1 VRLDSAFG
9 RIGVL
14 AALAGTLT
22 MASAA
27 SVFATGAGTSASS
40 RASGDPS
47 RTAVATPFDVV
58 VSHRPFVT
66 PPTTAQC
73 EASYGIPCYSPKQ
86 IETAYEMSSLYAKG
100 DTGTGST
107 IVIVDSYGSPTIA
120 ADLATFDKGFGL
132 AAPPSLKIIT
142 PAGKP
147 PAYNGS
153 SAMDSWATETSLDV
167 EYSHAMA
174 PGANIL
180 LVETPVN
187 ETVGTVGFSDIVKAE
202 NYVVKN
208 DLGDVISQSF
218 GAPEET
224 FPSAASIE
232 SLRSAY
238 KAAAKADVTVLA
250 AAGDAGASGVEN
262 AAGTEYFTK
271 RVIMW
276 PASDPLVTAV
286 GGTQLHLNAAGDRTA
301 PDNVW
306 NDTARLGEPAAGGG
320 GVSSVFGRPS
330 YQSSVSSVVGSWR
343 GIPDVAL
350 SAAVYGAVLVYMSM
364 PGTAPGYYPIGGTSE
379 ACPLFAGIVAIAD
392 QVAGHKLGQINPTLY
407 ALGSSGTGITDITKG
422 NNTVTFTQSGKS
434 YKVTGYTAVT
444 GYDLASGLGTVD
456 GAELVPELAA
466 G

>member
-1 VRLDSAFG
+1 
-9 RIGVL
+9 
-14 AALAGTLT
+14 

-27 SVFATGAGTSASS
+27 SVIAMNGGASS
-40 RASGDPS
+40 SSGARVDPS
-47 RTAVATPFDVV
+47 RVAVATPLDVV
-58 VSHRPFVT
+58 ASLRPFGK

-73 EASYGIPCYSPKQ
+73 KADDGIACYSPNQ
-86 IETAYEMSSLYAKG
+86 LETAYGMNSLYTKG
-100 DTGTGST
+100 DTGKGYT

-120 ADLATFDKGFGL
+120 ADLASFDKGFGL
-132 AAPPSLKIIT
+132 AAPPSLTIIT
-142 PAGKP
+142 PEGKP
-147 PAYNGS
+147 PAYKS
-153 SAMDSWATETSLDV
+153 SNAAMVGWATETSLDV

-174 PGANIL
+174 PGADIL

-187 ETVGTVGFSDIVKAE
+187 ETVGTVGFGDIVKAE
-202 NYVVKN
+202 NYVIKN
-208 DLGDVISQSF
+208 NLGDVISQSF

-224 FPSAASIE
+224 FPSAKSIE

-238 KAAAKADVTVLA
+238 KAAAKAGVTVLA
-250 AAGDAGASGVEN
+250 AAGDAGASGIEN
-262 AAGTEYFTK
+262 ASGTEYYTK
-271 RVIMW
+271 RVVDW

-306 NDTARLGEPAAGGG
+306 NDTALVGGPAAGGG
-320 GVSSVFGRPS
+320 GVSSVFARPS

-350 SAAVYGAVLVYMSM
+350 SAAVNGAALVYMSM
-364 PGTAPGYYPIGGTSE
+364 PGTGAGYYLIGGTSE
-379 ACPLFAGIVAIAD
+379 ACPLFAGIVAVAD

-407 ALGSSGTGITDITKG
+407 SLGSSGAGITDITKG
-422 NNTVTFTQSGKS
+422 NNTVKFFQSGKNHTV
-434 YKVTGYTAVT
+434 KGYTAVT

-456 GAELVPELAA
+456 GADLVPALAA